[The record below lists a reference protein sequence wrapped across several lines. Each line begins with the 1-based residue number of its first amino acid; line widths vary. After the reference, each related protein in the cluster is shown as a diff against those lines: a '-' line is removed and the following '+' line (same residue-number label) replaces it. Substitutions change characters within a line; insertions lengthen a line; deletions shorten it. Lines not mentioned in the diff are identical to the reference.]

1 MESDRNQGDG
11 GAEILVTAPLDG
23 ANHNGLHKTRTSHG
37 RTSGPTRRST
47 KGQWTAEEDTIL
59 CRAVQRFKGRNWKK
73 IAECFK
79 DRTDVQ
85 CLHRWQKVL
94 NPELVKGPWS
104 KEEDEVIVELVKKH
118 GAKKW
123 STIAQALPGRI
134 GKQCRER
141 WHNHLNPNIN
151 KEAWTQEEEVALI
164 HAHQIYGNKWA
175 ELTKFLPGRTDNMIK
190 NHWNS
195 SVKKKLDSYLASGLL
210 AQFQGLPH
218 VGNPNQYP
226 PSSSRAQTSGR
237 DDSCLKDGS
246 EMEEVS
252 ECSQASTAL
261 VCSQTDNNMDNS
273 YIPVHLQ
280 DDFRLSEEFG
290 HIELR
295 TSSPSCSQQY
305 YTTLEEVAGAGR
317 EIPCDQAKSVKS
329 PEHNYMCHT
338 GSSDFFLQEPSAFF
352 EPSRHC
358 TTGAEENHETG
369 LLMLGRSS
377 MEHNVVRADDQEQA
391 SMSQNDRS
399 GVFHSEEGTSGCFS
413 SVNGHYNAMI
423 CQSESQS
430 SETDRSLPPQPY
442 YPVRSSDMLATYC
455 GEPIMN
461 YSSLLFAGEGKLS
474 FGNKC
479 NGMEDM
485 SSGIQDPEVFT
496 SSCDGF
502 IYPEAGCSNS
512 PCDDDIEKDRL
523 PLNPNWVKDA
533 SKPVPVD
540 IFASLNLDGVETHSS
555 VDKSIK
561 HDVEDRDQGTLFY
574 EPPRFPSL
582 DLPFLSCDLI
592 QSGGDLQQA
601 YSPLGIRQHTMSS
614 MNCYSPYRLFDSPSR
629 DDSPDGVLKSAA
641 KSFQGTP
648 SILKKRPREF
658 FSPLQDRKCGKKH
671 EDDKNQRQFCSSTM
685 NSSESPTLD
694 LVYDENVVGKISL
707 SAIKSVLFSP
717 PNYQTNHLG
726 VSASDKEN
734 VNHGGISSSDGR
746 ILENVSETGPRRNQE
761 ADGVATDTADPGDTT
776 EMVQQPS
783 RVLVEHNINDRA
795 FFSPDQERCPTN
807 RVFNAQSPKDRH
819 SRSLETSSAQNTQS
833 GCSEHSSINVFVSPN
848 SERRNGRR
856 LVPATSA
863 QCFPLSLPIEV
874 ANKNCGIDGDTE
886 NISLFGGTPSIKK
899 GFESPSAWKSPWF
912 MNSFLPGPR
921 VDTDITIEDIGYF
934 MSPGDRSYDAIGLM
948 QQLRE
953 HTAAVVA
960 EAHEVLASG
969 QKVSPNGRLC
979 DQENLSEVNNQHSG
993 SELLTERRVLDFSEC
1008 GTPGK
1013 GTENRR
1019 SAVAPSVSFSSPSSY
1034 LMKGCR

>member
-1 MESDRNQGDG
+1 MESDRNLGDG
-11 GAEILVTAPLDG
+11 GAETHVTAPVEG
-23 ANHNGLHKTRTSHG
+23 GNQNGLQRTRTSHG

-218 VGNPNQYP
+218 VGNLNQYP
-226 PSSSRAQTSGR
+226 PSSSRAQNSGR

-252 ECSQASTAL
+252 ECSQPSTAHA
-261 VCSQTDNNMDNS
+261 CSQTDNIMDNS
-273 YIPVHLQ
+273 YIPVHSQ
-280 DDFRLSEEFG
+280 DDFRLTEEFD
-290 HIELR
+290 HRELQ
-295 TSSPSCSQQY
+295 TSNPSCSQQY
-305 YTTLEEVAGAGR
+305 YTTLEEVACAGR
-317 EIPCDQAKSVKS
+317 EIPCGQATSVKS
-329 PEHNYMCHT
+329 PEHNFMCHS
-338 GSSDFFLQEPSAFF
+338 GNSDYFLQEPSAFF

-358 TTGAEENHETG
+358 TTGAKENLETG
-369 LLMLGRSS
+369 SLMSGGSS
-377 MEHNVVRADDQEQA
+377 MEHNVVRADNQEQA
-391 SMSQNDRS
+391 SMSQTDHS
-399 GVFHSEEGTSGCFS
+399 GVFNSEEGTNGCFS
-413 SVNGHYNAMI
+413 SVNGHSNAMI
-423 CQSESQS
+423 RRSDSQS
-430 SETDRSLPPQPY
+430 SETVRSLAPQPY
-442 YPVRSSDMLATYC
+442 YPLSSSDMLSTYC
-455 GEPIMN
+455 GEPLMN
-461 YSSLLFAGEGKLS
+461 YSSLLCAGEGTVS

-479 NGMEDM
+479 SGMRDM
-485 SSGIQDPEVFT
+485 PSGIQDPEAFT

-512 PCDDDIEKDRL
+512 PCDDDIEKDCL

-540 IFASLNLDGVETHSS
+540 IFASLNLDGVETHASM
-555 VDKSIK
+555 DKGRK
-561 HDVEDRDQGTLFY
+561 DDVEDPDQGTLFY

-671 EDDKNQRQFCSSTM
+671 DGKM
-685 NSSESPTLD
+685 NSSESPGLD
-694 LVYDENVVGKISL
+694 VYYDENVVGKTTL

-717 PNYQTNHLG
+717 PNYHKNHLG
-726 VSASDKEN
+726 VSTSDKEN
-734 VNHGGISSSDGR
+734 VDHGGISSSDGR
-746 ILENVSETGPRRNQE
+746 SLENVSEAGPRRNQE
-761 ADGVATDTADPGDTT
+761 ADGLVATDTMDLGDTT

-783 RVLVEHNINDRA
+783 RVLVEHNINDRV
-795 FFSPDQERCPTN
+795 FFSPDRERYPPTN
-807 RVFNAQSPKDRH
+807 RVLNAQSPKDQH
-819 SRSLETSSAQNTQS
+819 SRSLETSSAQNAQS
-833 GCSEHSSINVFVSPN
+833 GRSEYSSVNVFVSPT

-863 QCFPLSLPIEV
+863 QCFPLSLPLEV
-874 ANKNCGIDGDTE
+874 ASKNAGIDGDTE

-934 MSPGDRSYDAIGLM
+934 MSPGERSYDALGLM

-953 HTAAVVA
+953 QTAAVVA

-969 QKVSPNGRLC
+969 QKDPPDGELC
-979 DQENLSEVNNQHSG
+979 DQENSG
-993 SELLTERRVLDFSEC
+993 NELLTERRVLDFSEC

-1019 SAVAPSVSFSSPSSY
+1019 SAGVTSVSFSSPSSY